1 MELKF
6 TINEPGSFFHFLDS
20 VSQWS
25 MHTRKEIREYYE
37 KSYGLS
43 KKDKTFLQQYIK
55 IRKKYP
61 WQLLDSDFYPSKD
74 FKETKLK
81 IKKRLTAE
89 EYRILLRIIKNFY
102 PNIHEIFLEWEN
114 HLMNRKKSLELETKK
129 HKLKELFSEIAQF
142 YESEKYPKTIYVHLV
157 INPSEHAAGG
167 GANIWPRK
175 HITLEPRGLKEDG
188 GVLNDIPTI
197 VHETLHLI
205 EHKANKNKWDNFKEK
220 AKNVGLDF
228 EILREAIADT
238 IAPEGYIALKYKLIS
253 KTNIL
258 EYEKLKKKNKKTDP
272 IGYSR
277 GSRRK
282 LSARLY
288 QLTKKQVEEGKALFD
303 GNYIEKCIKE
313 FLFLYKD

>member
-20 VSQWS
+20 ISQWS
-25 MHTRKEIREYYE
+25 IHTRKEIRECYE

-43 KKDKTFLQQYIK
+43 MEDKTFLQQYIK

-74 FKETKLK
+74 FKEVKSK
-81 IKKRLTAE
+81 IKKRLTRE
-89 EYRILLRIIKNFY
+89 EYKILIRIIKNFY
-102 PNIHEIFLEWEN
+102 PNIHKIFLKWEN
-114 HLMNRKKSLELETKK
+114 HLINKKGSLELETKK
-129 HKLKELFSEIAQF
+129 HRLKKLFSEIAQF
-142 YESEKYPKTIYVHLV
+142 YESKKYPKTIYIHLV
-157 INPSEHAAGG
+157 INPSEYASGG

-175 HITLEPRGLKEDG
+175 HITLEPRNLKENRG
-188 GVLNDIPTI
+188 ALEDISTI
-197 VHETLHLI
+197 VHEALHLI
-205 EHKANKNKWDNFKEK
+205 EHEANKKKWDDFKEK
-220 AKNVGLDF
+220 VKKKGLDF

-238 IAPEGYIALKYKLIS
+238 MAPEGYIALKYKLIT

-258 EYEKLKKKNKKTDP
+258 EYEKLKKKNRKTDP
-272 IGYSR
+272 GEYYR
-277 GSRRK
+277 RSRRK

-288 QLTKKQVEEGKALFD
+288 QLTKKQAEEGKALFD